1 MNVRRFAART
11 ARMSAGGI
19 VVLCLAALSLHGC
32 LFSSDD
38 GNTRDYFPLDVGNA
52 WYYTTGSGPDTARV
66 TPGATID
73 GVAYNGIDLAGGSVF
88 ETLRMARKST
98 DGIEVYVGDVVDKI
112 AAAIVAAVP
121 TLGELPADLD
131 INLPDDEWL
140 FIKEP
145 LRGGMQWRST
155 EFSLA
160 YTAESGQVTA
170 EIAIDQAAVAETL
183 TLPAGTFE
191 TIRVDMVATGV
202 ATVQVGVVGTIPY
215 QIPPVAV
222 GSVWY
227 AANVG
232 PVKFATQVETAELL
246 SYSLV
251 QAAP

>member
-1 MNVRRFAART
+1 MNVRRFAAQ
-11 ARMSAGGI
+11 MGGI
-19 VVLCLAALSLHGC
+19 VVLCLAAPLFHGC

-38 GNTRDYFPLDVGNA
+38 GDTHDYFPLDVGNA
-52 WYYTTGSGPDTARV
+52 WYYTTGTGPDTARV
-66 TPGATID
+66 TSGATID
-73 GVAYNGIDLAGGSVF
+73 GVAYNGISLAGGSVF
-88 ETLRMARKST
+88 ETLRLARKST
-98 DGIEVYVGDVVDKI
+98 DGVEVYVGDVVDKI

-131 INLPDDEWL
+131 IDLPDDEWL
-140 FIKEP
+140 FMKEP

-170 EIAIDQAAVAETL
+170 EIGVDQTTVAETL
-183 TLPAGTFE
+183 TLPAGAFE
-191 TIRVDMVATGV
+191 TIRVDIVATGV
-202 ATVQVGVVGTIPY
+202 ATAQIGVITVPF

-227 AANVG
+227 APDVG
-232 PVKFATQVETAELL
+232 PVKFATQVETAELT

-251 QAAP
+251 PVEP